1 MVSTLKS
8 IAEQLEYVKSEK
20 GQVYKN
26 QSAIRKQSKLS
37 TKVFEYIVDSILNGI
52 YPPSSRISPKKIASQ
67 LGISLAPVRD
77 AMEQLEQDGW
87 ITRIPQK
94 GTYVRHISLEDIEQ
108 IYELRQILETG
119 SIRIALENVTTGFL
133 VSLKATVDLLIQA
146 ARSGD
151 LQAYEKLDTQFHIQL
166 VESTDNKALISTFLS
181 ILLKTRCYF
190 VALKA
195 TSYGQQSVNDLEEA
209 AISHKHIYEA
219 IATKQKEKAEQL
231 LQQHIAVSCEW
242 NKARIRI
249 QQLSEI

>member
-77 AMEQLEQDGW
+77 AMEKLEQDGW
-87 ITRIPQK
+87 IKKIPQK
-94 GTYVRHISLEDIEQ
+94 GTYVRQISLEDIEQ

-119 SIRIALENVTTGFL
+119 AVCIAIEKRIPEFL
-133 VSLKATVDLLIQA
+133 TNLKDTVELLIKA
-146 ARSGD
+146 SKSGD

-166 VESTDNKALISTFLS
+166 VQAAGNEALMNNFISV
-181 ILLKTRCYF
+181 LLKTRCF
-190 VALKA
+190 FIALKV
-195 TSYGQQSVNDLEEA
+195 TSYAQQFTNDLEEA

-219 IATKQKEKAEQL
+219 LAANQKELAEQL
-231 LQQHIAVSCEW
+231 LRQHIAVSCEW
-242 NKARIRI
+242 NKAKIQI
-249 QQLSEI
+249 QQISEI